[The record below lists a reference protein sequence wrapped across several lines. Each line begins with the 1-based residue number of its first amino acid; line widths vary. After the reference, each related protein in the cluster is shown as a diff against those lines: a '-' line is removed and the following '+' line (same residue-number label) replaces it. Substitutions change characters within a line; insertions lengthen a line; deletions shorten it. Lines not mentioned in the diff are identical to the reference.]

1 MSSKILYNLLH
12 ARHSTIEIH
21 TSEPPPE
28 SRNEDVDR
36 DGESTPKLV
45 VRSLSESFI
54 AMNGNE
60 SLEITKRVLAFPN
73 TMCQRVPELFAGSLE
88 IVGEESPALLA
99 MGLDGWEVSRSWE
112 ACKSDT
118 NWAQFCFDRPKPKVP
133 LAIFR
138 LTGEFD
144 LPGGDGGGEVS
155 LGYVSTDL
163 DYVVASRDFCEYPI
177 YRWINA
183 KVSSSWE
190 EAEAALKLGCQTAKL
205 PGLSREGTKMEE
217 ILAKTTTPDG
227 WEVEH
232 TTMYMDEKRCIM
244 GSPHLAAVY
253 KDAEGLAESFE

>member
-1 MSSKILYNLLH
+1 MSSKIYYYCLP
-12 ARHSTIEIH
+12 RDIEIH
-21 TSEPPPE
+21 TSEPTPE
-28 SRNEDVDR
+28 SRNEDANMGGQSR
-36 DGESTPKLV
+36 SRLV

-73 TMCQRVPELFAGSLE
+73 TMSQRLPEMFAGSLE

-112 ACKSDT
+112 ACKSDR
-118 NWAQFCFDRPKPKVP
+118 NWTQFRFKRPKPKVP
-133 LAIFR
+133 LAILR
-138 LTGEFD
+138 LRGVFD
-144 LPGGDGGGEVS
+144 LPGGDGSGKVS

-163 DYVVASRDFCEYPI
+163 DYVVASRDFSEYPI

-227 WEVEH
+227 WEVEN
-232 TTMYMDEKRCIM
+232 TTTYMDEKRCIM
-244 GSPHLAAVY
+244 GSPHLEAVY
-253 KDAEGLAESFE
+253 EDAKRLSLEREGP